1 MDKDHHRDCY
11 VIKGFGKHGVG
22 HARLLPRQSPV
33 AASATIF
40 SIFFLRTGLY
50 GNSFYR
56 LFYDTL
62 MVGLNSAIIH

>member
-1 MDKDHHRDCY
+1 MVLVTRAFCLDSRQLRQ
-11 VIKGFGKHGVG
+11 V
-22 HARLLPRQSPV
+22 LLF
-33 AASATIF
+33 F